1 MERNVSSIEDVLELM
16 DHLFD
21 DDADRWTSRGAG
33 WWDRFYGD
41 RDRSVPFFREAP
53 DESLVSWHE
62 SGLLPAGGKALDL
75 GCGPGRNAVWLAQ
88 QGFMVDAVDLSSAA
102 LDWGRERAD
111 VAGVDV
117 NFVEG
122 SIFDLDDILAAY
134 DLVYDSGCFHHLPP
148 HRRPSYRWLLERAL
162 RRGGAFGLVC
172 FAWGAMGTEAPDASL
187 YREGS
192 LAGGVAYKEED
203 LRRLFAWMRPVELRR
218 MEQQPDDS
226 PVFGE
231 DFLWA
236 GLFTR

>member
-16 DHLFD
+16 DALFD

-33 WWDRFYGD
+33 WWDGFYRD
-41 RDRSVPFFREAP
+41 RDRGVPFFREAP

-62 SGLLPAGGKALDL
+62 SGRLSAGGKALDL
-75 GCGPGRNAVWLAQ
+75 GCGPGRNAIWLAQ
-88 QGFMVDAVDLSSAA
+88 QGFAVDAVDLSSTA
-102 LDWGRERAD
+102 LDWGRERARS
-111 VAGVDV
+111 AGVDV

-122 SIFDLDDILAAY
+122 SIFELDESFAAY

-148 HRRPSYRWLLERAL
+148 HRRLSYRWLLERAL

-172 FAWGAMGTEAPDASL
+172 FAWGSMGTQAPDASL
-187 YREGS
+187 YREGRLS
-192 LAGGVAYKEED
+192 GGVAYKEED
-203 LRRLFAWMRPVELRR
+203 LRRLFGWMHPVELRR
-218 MEQQPDDS
+218 MEQQRGDS